1 MGSIGAAQRSGC
13 GRAPKVLPLRRGCRP
28 VEHVHALP
36 APAAASRS
44 RRAPLLPGLTATLGL
59 LLALGLLL
67 RTWRAPT
74 IAGTYEGSFDLLLYA
89 GQALLRGELLHV
101 DHVSGIPTVAQL
113 LYAPAAWL
121 GGLRAQRLLLLA
133 LQLLAAGLLI
143 PCLRRWAAAGL
154 LPLRRGSP
162 VPQLAA
168 ILFLAFSQMLPQ
180 GLSAPIEQWASLC
193 LVAALLALTPLAPLA
208 TTNAT
213 APALTSRRR
222 AALLLAAGAA
232 LGLAQ
237 ACSGSLTTPLLLCGS
252 LLLLLSRRR
261 RADLLA
267 LLAGLL
273 LAALVVTLPYLL
285 RPASLPALWSGA
297 VLLPLEVAA
306 RQPEGKELGAVL
318 LKLLRSP
325 VAGLPIW
332 LLGLPPALGLAG
344 LLRHSW
350 RQAAGWA
357 DLPLRLPGLA
367 LVALLD
373 LGWAFQRDG
382 YDKADLQL
390 MVLPLVLLLSSGLAA
405 LEQSERRPLR
415 RLADLSVVLVP
426 LIFVNNVLLAPL
438 LHPPR
443 PLNAHA
449 LTIEAD
455 RALVRAHLAAQP
467 PQDRGFT
474 APQDVALHTQLRQPA
489 GSRGIGSSWSLDQQ
503 GIGAT
508 AAGRRLGL
516 PASPEEACQQLSG
529 PAHRRVVWLR
539 TDPEGPNTEAFLRGC
554 LERSGQGWQDRSA
567 DLGLRSGEIR
577 LFERSP
583 QPMPSRAMS
592 STSAIERI

>member
-1 MGSIGAAQRSGC
+1 M
-13 GRAPKVLPLRRGCRP
+13 
-28 VEHVHALP
+28 EHVHALP
-36 APAAASRS
+36 APAAARRS
-44 RRAPLLPGLTATLGL
+44 RRDHLLPGLTATLGL
-59 LLALGLLL
+59 LLVLGLVL
-67 RTWRAPT
+67 RAWRAST

-89 GQALLRGELLHV
+89 GQALLRGELLHL

-143 PCLRRWAAAGL
+143 PCLRRLAATGL

-180 GLSAPIEQWASLC
+180 GLSAPIEQGASLC
-193 LVAALLALTPLAPLA
+193 LVAALLALAPLA
-208 TTNAT
+208 ANKAN
-213 APALTSRRR
+213 APALSSRRR
-222 AALLLAAGAA
+222 GALLLATGTA

-252 LLLLLSRRR
+252 LLLLLSRHR
-261 RADLLA
+261 RADLIA
-267 LLAGLL
+267 LVAGLL
-273 LAALVVTLPYLL
+273 LAALAVALPYLL
-285 RPASLPALWSGA
+285 RPASLPVLWSGT
-297 VLLPLEVAA
+297 VLLPLELAA
-306 RQPEGKELGAVL
+306 RQPEGKTLGAVL

-350 RQAAGWA
+350 HQAAGWA

-373 LGWAFQRDG
+373 LGWAFQRNG
-382 YDKADLQL
+382 YNSANLQL

-449 LTIEAD
+449 LAIEAD

-474 APQDVALHTQLRQPA
+474 APQDVALHTQLRRPA
-489 GSRGIGSSWSLDQQ
+489 VSRGIGSSWSLDQQ

-516 PASPEEACQQLSG
+516 PASPEQACQQLSG
-529 PAHRRVVWLR
+529 SANRRLVWLR
-539 TDPEGPNTEAFLRGC
+539 TDPEGPNTEVFLRGC

-567 DLGLRSGEIR
+567 DLGLRSGEMR